1 MLHAVTLTYS
11 SYEEDIALDFD
22 AHKKWLIRGIYSFL
36 K

>member
-11 SYEEDIALDFD
+11 SHEEDITL
-22 AHKKWLIRGIYSFL
+22 HGMHIRNVLIRGIYYFL